1 MINKRFTN
9 ITNYDIRNQTFHF
22 NNRAVNFY
30 LDFSFLCRPIWW
42 NATVSPFP
50 LVLILFGVMALT
62 RIPPLTT
69 PLLAGIIHMVRKVT
83 HTVYS
88 YGSLMLAIIVTVI
101 LTLTQ
106 TRELEQ
112 RQSLVYWSGISRG
125 KKCHKYFWGM
135 AYTNPICNPKA

>member
-42 NATVSPFP
+42 NATVSPATVSLFP

-69 PLLAGIIHMVRKVT
+69 PLLAGIIHMVHKVT

-88 YGSLMLAIIVTVI
+88 YGTLMLAIIVTVI

-106 TRELEQ
+106 ARELE
-112 RQSLVYWSGISRG
+112 
-125 KKCHKYFWGM
+125 
-135 AYTNPICNPKA
+135 